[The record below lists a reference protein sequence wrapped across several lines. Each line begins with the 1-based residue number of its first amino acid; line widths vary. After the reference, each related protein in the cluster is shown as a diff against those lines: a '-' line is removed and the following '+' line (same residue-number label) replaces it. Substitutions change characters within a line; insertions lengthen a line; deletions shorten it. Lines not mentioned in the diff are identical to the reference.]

1 MESPEKSRITLIEK
15 KKRNIEKRREI
26 ERDRNKRMT
35 WILKLPYSIKLP
47 GGMRL
52 VRVVYSS
59 ERMVWL

>member
-15 KKRNIEKRREI
+15 KIRNIEKRREI

-35 WILKLPYSIKLP
+35 CILKLPYSIKMP

-59 ERMVWL
+59 ERMVW